1 MDPAFCDALQRGA
14 RALGLSLLPPALSLL
29 ERFADRLLAWNQRM
43 SLTAITGPVEVAEKH
58 ILDSLSL
65 LRTMGEARSVL
76 DIGSGAGF
84 PGVPLACVRPDLA
97 ITCCDSVTKKVAFV
111 KAVGAEL
118 KLARL
123 RGVVA
128 RAEGVPEREGLMRA
142 GMVVSR
148 ALAEPET
155 WLPLGK
161 AYLEEGGT
169 LLAMLGRDVEE
180 ERLRRVAAAAGLE
193 LVGLDS
199 FELPFS
205 RSARAV
211 ARFLRK

>member
-1 MDPAFCDALQRGA
+1 
-14 RALGLSLLPPALSLL
+14 
-29 ERFADRLLAWNQRM
+29 M